1 MVVVKE
7 VTVWKME
14 GKQPNHVYLLDG
26 DRVVAYQKWGEGDP
40 IYNKY
45 RPRLDKRYRKFV
57 EVKSH
62 PFKMEETKSNLIKI
76 TGSKG
81 NTYFVDPDK
90 QTCTCT
96 GFQFRKTCKHITQ
109 ALAS

>member
-40 IYNKY
+40 IYNKH
-45 RPRLDKRYRKFV
+45 RFRLDKRYRKFV

-62 PFKMEETKSNLIKI
+62 PFKMEEAKSNLIKI

-96 GFQFRKTCKHITQ
+96 GFQFRKSCKHIEQ